1 MKVHISLPG
10 RFMAFGILA
19 IAAAA
24 AVTALASLWQE
35 LQVLRA
41 AQRAYLGSVVQASQT
56 ELRRLDVHGLGI
68 TSITELSSEAA
79 NQLKLRLRTVDAP
92 ADIQQLGLRLELAT
106 PNVARSGETLVA
118 MPYLEVRPMQKQE
131 LLPEPDANQT
141 QEIIFRVMD
150 GSFLVVGDDPM
161 TMGSNLDLA
170 RGWLAAGA
178 PMDGPDGRA
187 VAVLI
192 ARQPRIQFHHL
203 VYFPRLVI
211 PVLGVVAG
219 LIFAGLVFYLLGW
232 GFMRKIN
239 ALKQG
244 FQALG
249 EGNLGHRLH
258 VVGNDDLDLL
268 QRQFNEAIASFQ
280 QEDERRRQLLE
291 ELQQARWQAEVATAA
306 KGDFLASMSH
316 EIRTPL
322 NGIIGTASLLIE
334 AGLNEEQ
341 EELVR
346 MIRSSGESLLH
357 VINEI
362 LDFSKIE
369 SAKMEIENAPV
380 EMEKLLADVAD
391 VFSSRVAEKHIELNT
406 HVDRA
411 LPRFFF
417 GDFQRLKQILVNL
430 VGNAI
435 KFTDKGGEILILARL
450 VSRCG
455 EQGEVPHL
463 HFSVRDTGIG
473 IPADKISH
481 LFEAF
486 TQADSDISRRHT
498 GTGLG
503 LAISKRLCELMG
515 GVISVS
521 SQEGQGSDFF
531 FEVPLRAALDDTVT
545 DDELA
550 WEEVLRGKRIVY
562 HSPHGT
568 TRYILHQN
576 LHEWSAQPVL
586 SSCASAEELSSALDA
601 NSVFVFDISA
611 LRPAAAAPFILAA
624 VRKRA
629 GILLLVPLS
638 RWKLRA
644 RFVPLGHTRVKKLA
658 KPVKHREL
666 LRCLAE
672 LLKMPP
678 PPPVLEL
685 PRLETPA
692 PQPNP
697 SQPRPLTTPLP
708 VAGSVWNRPP
718 DLNQVFRSD
727 TSQQPSR
734 KSRPV
739 ELSPAPPADSF
750 AAQHPARIL
759 LAEDQPLNQKIAVM
773 LLHRLGY
780 TEVDVAND
788 GREAIEKADGGNYDL
803 VFMDL
808 QMPDMGGMEA
818 ARLIR
823 TNIPPARQPVI
834 IAMTGHAFTSVRDE
848 CMDAGMNAFLTKPVS
863 LDDLRKIIPPCLE
876 QRDTQRSLAS

>member
-1 MKVHISLPG
+1 MKFHVSLPG

-24 AVTALASLWQE
+24 AVTAVASLWQE

-41 AQRAYLGSVVQASQT
+41 AQRAYLGSVVQAAQT
-56 ELRRLDVHGLGI
+56 ELRRLDANGPVP
-68 TSITELSSEAA
+68 TSIAELNDAAA
-79 NQLKLRLRTVDAP
+79 NRLKMRVRTVDAP
-92 ADIQQLGLRLELAT
+92 SDIQQLGLRLEIAT
-106 PNVARSGETLVA
+106 PSVARAGEALSKV
-118 MPYLEVRPMQKQE
+118 PHLEVRPAQTQE
-131 LLPEPDANQT
+131 ALPDPDANQT
-141 QEIIFRVMD
+141 QEIIFRVME

-187 VAVLI
+187 AAVLI
-192 ARQPRIQFHHL
+192 ARQPRVQFHHL
-203 VYFPRLVI
+203 IYFPRLVT

-244 FQALG
+244 FHALG

-258 VVGNDDLDLL
+258 VVGSDDLDDL
-268 QRQFNEAIASFQ
+268 QRQFNDAISAFQ
-280 QEDERRRQLLE
+280 QEDERRRHLLE

-316 EIRTPL
+316 EIRTPM

-406 HVDRA
+406 HVDRS

-450 VSRCG
+450 VSR
-455 EQGEVPHL
+455 QGERGDVPHL

-473 IPADKISH
+473 IPSDKIAH

-486 TQADSDISRRHT
+486 TQADTDTNRRHT

-503 LAISKRLCELMG
+503 LAICKRLCELMG

-545 DDELA
+545 EDELA
-550 WEEVLRGKRIVY
+550 WEEILRGKRIVY
-562 HSPHGT
+562 HSPHAT

-586 SSCASAEELSSALDA
+586 SPCASAEELAAVLDA

-624 VRKRA
+624 ARKRA

-678 PPPVLEL
+678 PPPPLEL
-685 PRLETPA
+685 ARFDNAPSVSPA
-692 PQPNP
+692 GSP
-697 SQPRPLTTPLP
+697 PRPVTTPLP
-708 VAGSVWNRPP
+708 TAGSAWNRPP

-727 TSQQPSR
+727 GAQAASR

-739 ELSPAPPADSF
+739 GLLPASPESF
-750 AAQHPARIL
+750 ASLHPARIL
-759 LAEDQPLNQKIAVM
+759 LVEDQPLNQKIAVM

-780 TEVDVAND
+780 TEVEVAND
-788 GREAIEKADGGNYDL
+788 GREAIQKAESGGYDL

-823 TNIPPARQPVI
+823 ANVQAGRQPVI

-848 CMDAGMNAFLTKPVS
+848 CMEAGMNAFLTKPVS

-876 QRDTQRSLAS
+876 QRDTQRSLPS

>member
-1 MKVHISLPG
+1 MKFHVSLPG

-24 AVTALASLWQE
+24 AVTAVASLWQE

-41 AQRAYLGSVVQASQT
+41 AQRAYLGSVVQAAQT
-56 ELRRLDVHGLGI
+56 ELRRQDANGPVP
-68 TSITELSSEAA
+68 TSIAELTDAAA
-79 NQLKLRLRTVDAP
+79 NRLKMRVRTVDAP
-92 ADIQQLGLRLELAT
+92 SDIQQLGLRLEIAT
-106 PNVARSGETLVA
+106 PSVARAGEALSKV
-118 MPYLEVRPMQKQE
+118 PYLEVRPAQTQE
-131 LLPEPDANQT
+131 ALPDPDANQT
-141 QEIIFRVMD
+141 QEIIFRVME

-192 ARQPRIQFHHL
+192 ARQPRVQFHHL
-203 VYFPRLVI
+203 VYFPRLVT

-244 FQALG
+244 FHALG

-258 VVGNDDLDLL
+258 VVGSDDLDDL
-268 QRQFNEAIASFQ
+268 QRQFNDAIHSFQ
-280 QEDERRRQLLE
+280 QEDERRRHLLE

-316 EIRTPL
+316 EIRTPM

-450 VSRCG
+450 VSRHG
-455 EQGEVPHL
+455 EQGDVPHL

-473 IPADKISH
+473 IPSDKIAH

-486 TQADSDISRRHT
+486 TQADTDTNRRHT

-503 LAISKRLCELMG
+503 LAICKRLCELMG

-545 DDELA
+545 EDELA
-550 WEEVLRGKRIVY
+550 WEEILRGKRIVY
-562 HSPHGT
+562 HSPHAT

-586 SSCASAEELSSALDA
+586 SPCASAEELAAVLDA

-624 VRKRA
+624 ARKRA

-678 PPPVLEL
+678 PPPALEL
-685 PRLETPA
+685 ARFDHAPPVSPA
-692 PQPNP
+692 APP
-697 SQPRPLTTPLP
+697 PRPITTPLP
-708 VAGSVWNRPP
+708 TAGSAWNRPP

-727 TSQQPSR
+727 GTQPPSR

-739 ELSPAPPADSF
+739 GLLPTTPDSF
-750 AAQHPARIL
+750 AALHPARIL
-759 LAEDQPLNQKIAVM
+759 LVEDQPLNQKIAVM

-788 GREAIEKADGGNYDL
+788 GREAIQKAESGGYDL

-823 TNIPPARQPVI
+823 ANVQAGRQPVI

-848 CMDAGMNAFLTKPVS
+848 CMEAGMNAFLTKPVS

-876 QRDTQRSLAS
+876 QRDTLRSLPS

>member
-1 MKVHISLPG
+1 MKFHVSLPG

-24 AVTALASLWQE
+24 AVTAAASLWQE
-35 LQVLRA
+35 LQVLRD
-41 AQRAYLGSVVQASQT
+41 AQRAYLGSVVQAAQT
-56 ELRRLDVHGLGI
+56 ELRRLDANGPVP
-68 TSITELSSEAA
+68 TSIAELNDAAA
-79 NQLKLRLRTVDAP
+79 NRLKMRLRTVDAP
-92 ADIQQLGLRLELAT
+92 SDIQQLGMRLEIAT
-106 PNVARSGETLVA
+106 PSVARAGETLSNV
-118 MPYLEVRPMQKQE
+118 PYLEVRPPQTVE
-131 LLPEPDANQT
+131 ALPDPDANQT
-141 QEIIFRVMD
+141 QEIIFRVME

-161 TMGSNLDLA
+161 TMGSNLDIA

-192 ARQPRIQFHHL
+192 ARQPRVQFHHL
-203 VYFPRLVI
+203 IYFPRLVT

-219 LIFAGLVFYLLGW
+219 LIFAALVFYLLGW

-244 FQALG
+244 FHALG

-258 VVGNDDLDLL
+258 VVGSDDLDDL
-268 QRQFNEAIASFQ
+268 QCQFNEAIAAFQ
-280 QEDERRRQLLE
+280 QEDERRRHLLE

-316 EIRTPL
+316 EIRTPM

-391 VFSSRVAEKHIELNT
+391 IFSSRVAEKHIELNT

-450 VSRCG
+450 VSRHG
-455 EQGEVPHL
+455 EQGDVPHL

-473 IPADKISH
+473 IPADKIAH

-486 TQADSDISRRHT
+486 TQADTDTTRRHT

-503 LAISKRLCELMG
+503 LAICKRLCELMG

-545 DDELA
+545 EDELA

-562 HSPHGT
+562 HSPHAT

-586 SSCASAEELSSALDA
+586 SPCASAEELGAVLDA

-624 VRKRA
+624 ARKRA

-678 PPPVLEL
+678 PPPALEL
-685 PRLETPA
+685 ARFDNAPTGPTATP
-692 PQPNP
+692 
-697 SQPRPLTTPLP
+697 PRPVTTPLP
-708 VAGSVWNRPP
+708 SAAGSWSRPP

-727 TSQQPSR
+727 GAQPPSP

-739 ELSPAPPADSF
+739 GLLPSTPDSF
-750 AAQHPARIL
+750 ASLHPARIL
-759 LAEDQPLNQKIAVM
+759 LVEDQPLNQKIAVM

-780 TEVDVAND
+780 TEVEVAND
-788 GREAIEKADGGNYDL
+788 GREAIQKAEGGGYDL

-823 TNIPPARQPVI
+823 ANVQTGRQPVI

-848 CMDAGMNAFLTKPVS
+848 CMEAGMNAFLTKPVS
-863 LDDLRKIIPPCLE
+863 LDDLRNIIPPCLE
-876 QRDTQRSLAS
+876 QRDTPRTLPS